1 MARFDLSQYAT
12 VAERLD
18 MLYSAYPD
26 ARIITENLTTDADR
40 EKKTWVV
47 KATLYLSAEDQLH
60 GLAKSTG
67 HAFEIDGSG
76 GANATSALENAETS
90 ATGRCLALAN
100 WNGNLNQKS
109 LASREEMLKVQ
120 RAEDDWRLITDGIT
134 DTEELRKVYADARK
148 LGASPD
154 TLAYM
159 EKKANELK
167 GTAGA

>member
-18 MLYSAYPD
+18 MLYAAFPD
-26 ARIITENLTTDADR
+26 ARIVTDNLTTDADR

-47 KATLYLSAEDQLH
+47 KATLYLSAEDQM
-60 GLAKSTG
+60 ANCPKATG

-76 GANATSALENAETS
+76 GANTTSALENAETS

-100 WNGNLNQKS
+100 WNGNRNQKS
-109 LASREEMLKVQ
+109 LASREEMMKVE
-120 RAEDDWRLITDGIT
+120 RAEKDWRFIADTITDI
-134 DTEELRKVYADARK
+134 EELGKVYIDARK

-159 EKKANELK
+159 EKRANELK
-167 GTAGA
+167 GNASA

>member
-18 MLYSAYPD
+18 MLYNAYPD
-26 ARIITENLTTDADR
+26 ARIITENLTTEADR

-47 KATLYLSAEDQLH
+47 SATLYLSAEDQKNYC
-60 GLAKSTG
+60 AKSTG
-67 HAFEIDGSG
+67 HAFEVDGSG

-90 ATGRCLALAN
+90 AVGRCLALAN

-120 RAEDDWRLITDGIT
+120 RAEDDWRLLTDGIT

-148 LGASPD
+148 LGASQD
-154 TLAYM
+154 TLTYM

-167 GTAGA
+167 GNAGA

>member
-26 ARIITENLTTDADR
+26 ARIVTENLTTDEDR
-40 EKKTWVV
+40 EKQTWVV
-47 KATLYLSAEDQLH
+47 KATLYLCREDQEMDCPK
-60 GLAKSTG
+60 ATG
-67 HAFEIDGSG
+67 HAFELDGSG
-76 GANATSALENAETS
+76 GANTTSALENAETS

-109 LASREEMLKVQ
+109 LASREEMMKVQ
-120 RAEDDWRLITDGIT
+120 RAEDDWRLLTDSITE
-134 DTEELRKVYADARK
+134 TEELRKVYADARK
-148 LGASPD
+148 LGASAD

-159 EKKANELK
+159 ERKANELK
-167 GTAGA
+167 GDAGA

>member
-18 MLYSAYPD
+18 MLYAAYPD
-26 ARIITENLTTDADR
+26 ARVITDNLTTDADR

-47 KATLYLSAEDQLH
+47 KATLFLSADDQLH
-60 GLAKSTG
+60 GLAKATG

-100 WNGNLNQKS
+100 WNGNRNQKS
-109 LASREEMLKVQ
+109 LASREEMMKVE
-120 RAEDDWRLITDGIT
+120 RATQDWRLIADGLS
-134 DTEELRKVYADARK
+134 DKDELRKVYADARK
-148 LGASPD
+148 LGASVEVLKYIED
-154 TLAYM
+154 
-159 EKKANELK
+159 KASGLDR
-167 GTAGA
+167 TTSA

>member
-12 VAERLD
+12 VAQRLD
-18 MLYSAYPD
+18 MLYAAYPD

-47 KATLYLSAEDQLH
+47 KATLFLSAEDQLR

-109 LASREEMLKVQ
+109 LASREEMEKVE
-120 RAEDDWRLITDGIT
+120 RASQDWRLIADGIS
-134 DTEELRKVYADARK
+134 DIVELRKIYGDARK
-148 LGASPD
+148 LGAPD
-154 TLAYM
+154 DVLKYI
-159 EKKANELK
+159 EEKANGLDSN
-167 GTAGA
+167 AGA

>member
-47 KATLYLSAEDQLH
+47 KATLFLTAEDQLA
-60 GLAKSTG
+60 GCAKATG
-67 HAFEIDGSG
+67 HAFEIDGST

-100 WNGNLNQKS
+100 WNGNKNQKS
-109 LASREEMLKVQ
+109 LASREEMMKVE
-120 RAEDDWRLITDGIT
+120 RAEQDWRLIADGLS
-134 DTEELRKVYADARK
+134 DKDELRRVYADARK
-148 LGASPD
+148 LGASVEV
-154 TLAYM
+154 LKYI
-159 EKKANELK
+159 EEKANGL
-167 GTAGA
+167 GGAASA

>member
-47 KATLYLSAEDQLH
+47 KATLFLSAEDQLA
-60 GLAKSTG
+60 GCAKATG

-100 WNGNLNQKS
+100 WNGNKNQKS
-109 LASREEMLKVQ
+109 LASREEMMKVE
-120 RAEDDWRLITDGIT
+120 RAEQDWRLIADGLS
-134 DTEELRKVYADARK
+134 DKDELRKVYADARK
-148 LGASPD
+148 LGASVEV
-154 TLAYM
+154 LKYI
-159 EKKANELK
+159 EEKANGLD
-167 GTAGA
+167 GAAGA